1 MQEITSAFIKL
12 YKYFFM
18 TITKSL
24 ISVILGGGAGSRL
37 YPLTSA
43 RSKPAVPIAGKYRL
57 VDIPIS
63 NCMNSGINRMF
74 VLTQFNSASLN
85 KHIKNTYQFSAFS
98 SGFVDILAAEQTPD
112 NATWFQGTADA
123 VRQSIRH
130 IEKND
135 FEYVL
140 ILSGDQLYQMDFAE
154 MFETHVKS
162 GSDITIA
169 TIPVT
174 EREATEFGILK
185 ANDEN
190 VITSFIE
197 KPKKEVLAE
206 WESDT
211 GNDMKAMGRT
221 YLASM
226 GIYIFNKKLLFDLL
240 ETEHKTATDFG
251 KEIIPDSIEKYKVA
265 SFQYDGYWT
274 DIGNIYSFFEANIA
288 LTLDLPPFNL
298 FDSNKIVYSRAR
310 MLPPAKIS
318 GTTLEKTIIAEGCII
333 HASRLESTVVGI
345 RTRIGVGTTI
355 LNSYIMGS
363 DYYETL
369 AEIQHDNDHGIP
381 KVGIGERCYVKN
393 TIIDKNCRIGNDV
406 RINGGSHLQ
415 DDDHSLYTVKDGIVV
430 IKKSAV
436 LPDGFII

>member
-1 MQEITSAFIKL
+1 MNISSA
-12 YKYFFM
+12 
-18 TITKSL
+18 L

-37 YPLTSA
+37 YPLTAA

-63 NCMNSGINRMF
+63 NCINSNINRMF
-74 VLTQFNSASLN
+74 VLTQYNSASLN

-112 NATWFQGTADA
+112 NPQWFQGTADA

-130 IEKND
+130 FQNYD

-140 ILSGDQLYQMDFAE
+140 ILSGDQLYQMNFAE
-154 MFETHVKS
+154 MFDAHVKS
-162 GSDITIA
+162 GAEITIA

-174 EREATEFGILK
+174 EREAPEFGILK
-185 ANDEN
+185 SNDEN

-197 KPKKEVLAE
+197 KPPKDILHE

-211 GNDMKAMGRT
+211 GEEMKAARKH

-226 GIYIFNKKLLFDLL
+226 GIYIFNRKLLLDLL
-240 ETEHKTATDFG
+240 EKENKTATDFG
-251 KEIIPDSIEKYKVA
+251 KEIIPASIDKYKVV

-274 DIGNIYSFFEANIA
+274 DIGNIYSFFEANLS

-298 FDSNKIVYSRAR
+298 FDENKIVYSRAR

-318 GTTLEKTIIAEGCII
+318 GTTMERTLVTEGCII
-333 HASRLESTVVGI
+333 QAAVIEGSVIGI
-345 RTRIGVGTTI
+345 RTRIGSGTTI
-355 LNSYIMGS
+355 ISCYIMGT

-369 AEIQHDNDHGIP
+369 EEIKHDQEKGLP
-381 KVGIGERCYVKN
+381 KAGIGDNCYIKN
-393 TIIDKNCRIGNDV
+393 AIIDKNCRIGNNV
-406 RINGGSHLQ
+406 KIIGGTHLP
-415 DDDHSLYTVKDGIVV
+415 DSDHALYTVKDGIIVV
-430 IKKSAV
+430 KKNAV
-436 LPDGFII
+436 LEDGYVI